1 MEEGNVIKLDKNG
14 VWKGRLVI
22 KKAGYKPIVKCVYG
36 LTYEECEQHLIGL
49 KIDNGI
55 IDKSLFLP
63 NMLFR
68 DWVEIWYMY
77 TSCNRRNVTATGY
90 EIILRNYILPALGL
104 YPINKITTGM
114 LERLYANLLKN
125 GRERLRELY
134 GAGLTVNMVRTIHRV
149 IVAIFNAALERSFIE
164 KNPATKAKIPRY
176 HTAAKKIYSQE
187 ELKTILKAAKER
199 GIYELILFSLCTG
212 MERGEICALRW
223 KDISFNG
230 RKVVITHSLR
240 YEHQEYCLEPVRKIS
255 QRRQI
260 ILSPQLLSI
269 MKSYKKTSNSNWV
282 FPCVYKG
289 GNKPRNPDILT
300 VLFKKLL
307 KSCGEMEGSFQSLR
321 DTCAVMYLDSGMD
334 LRSLTSLLGFEN
346 VRTVKRAFVPYMTSK
361 KIVAADRME
370 GAMASIKSLYN

>member
-63 NMLFR
+63 NMLFK

-104 YPINKITTGM
+104 YPINKITTGV

-187 ELKTILKAAKER
+187 ELKIVR
-199 GIYELILFSLCTG
+199 
-212 MERGEICALRW
+212 IC
-223 KDISFNG
+223 
-230 RKVVITHSLR
+230 V
-240 YEHQEYCLEPVRKIS
+240 
-255 QRRQI
+255 
-260 ILSPQLLSI
+260 
-269 MKSYKKTSNSNWV
+269 SNHFGTN
-282 FPCVYKG
+282 
-289 GNKPRNPDILT
+289 
-300 VLFKKLL
+300 
-307 KSCGEMEGSFQSLR
+307 
-321 DTCAVMYLDSGMD
+321 
-334 LRSLTSLLGFEN
+334 
-346 VRTVKRAFVPYMTSK
+346 
-361 KIVAADRME
+361 
-370 GAMASIKSLYN
+370 